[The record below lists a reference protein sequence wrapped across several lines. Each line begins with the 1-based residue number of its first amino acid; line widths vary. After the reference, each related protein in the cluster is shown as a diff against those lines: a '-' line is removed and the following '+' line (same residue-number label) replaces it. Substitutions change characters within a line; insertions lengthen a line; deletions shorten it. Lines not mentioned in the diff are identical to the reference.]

1 VQSMVVRDFKPPR
14 GEGEADY
21 SALVISFSKRCRQ
34 LAAHNGQP
42 GFGMAPGAAAPM
54 GGMAEGPGLVEL
66 EVFRAQYPMDDRA
79 YTALQE
85 LTPEVRRQVIETF
98 MPKRADDT
106 DFSAPVM
113 AYARVCRARAAE
125 AAQMNMLAGGMP
137 QMPGAPH
144 GQGLMVDQA
153 AVGEFCRRYPVDA
166 RALEALLAAPPMIQ
180 ARVIREFRPKQ
191 EGEADYSAAV
201 MAFLGACRRSAL
213 GGGGGCFGPGPPKR
227 PRFF

>member
-1 VQSMVVRDFKPPR
+1 MVVRDFKPPR

-34 LAAHNGQP
+34 LAAQNGQL
-42 GFGMAPGAAAPM
+42 GYGMAPGAAAQVGAPID
-54 GGMAEGPGLVEL
+54 AFGLAEL
-66 EVFRAQYPMDDRA
+66 ENFRIQYPMDDRA
-79 YTALQE
+79 FTALQE

-98 MPKRADDT
+98 VPKRADDT

-125 AAQMNMLAGGMP
+125 AAQMGMLAGATH
-137 QMPGAPH
+137 QVPGAPL
-144 GQGLMVDQA
+144 GQGMMVSEA

-166 RALEALLAAPPMIQ
+166 RCLEAILAAPPMVQ
-180 ARVIREFRPKQ
+180 TRVIREFKPKQ

-201 MAFLGACRRSAL
+201 MAFLGACRRAAL
-213 GGGGGCFGPGPPKR
+213 GTFGGGAGYFGPGPPKR